1 MSISRIY
8 CINPQGELMLRGTR
22 PILIDGYQEVFM
34 YGQLMAL
41 PIMYKKGGAK

>member
-8 CINPQGELMLRGTR
+8 CVNPQGELMMRGTSAV
-22 PILIDGYQEVFM
+22 LIHGYQEVFM

-41 PIMYKKGGAK
+41 PIMSRKGGAK